1 MANRGKSLKENR
13 RFYNGLLL
21 VIFTATLF
29 FITIYKIEMDKLNLK
44 LGDIAPVDI
53 RATKDLE
60 DIYTTERLRKEAAE
74 KVEARYRIYPS
85 VQMGMKNKIK
95 DFLDTTRDIK
105 AIENLSLTRKAEQL
119 MESQSLGL
127 TKNDILTALRMDYKT
142 LNNLES
148 NLFDLINQIMGNGI
162 READLEYEKNNLAST
177 FESLNMTEAE
187 KELGLALILATI
199 EANEFIDTV
208 ETERKQKEAADK
220 VETVILKENE
230 IIAQQGSIIGE
241 RELYLIRESGLLKED
256 NKIPVS
262 TIIGIVILISLI
274 LVIIFGYIYYYN
286 KEILYNNRLLIVLII
301 SLAVILI
308 SKEMYKISA
317 YIMPI
322 GTAALLI
329 SILIDPRLAF
339 VINIFL
345 SFYLG
350 FLLKLDGSIST
361 MYIVSGSIAS
371 LLAIKQDQRYNIFI
385 KGLIIGVVNVLS
397 LVSYGLALNV
407 GALESFSQGAY
418 SFLNGII
425 SSVLTLGSLP
435 IWENVFS
442 VLTTM
447 KLLELS
453 NPNQPLLK
461 KLLLEAPGTY
471 HHSILV
477 GNLAESAAESVSAN
491 PLLARVGAYYHDIGK
506 SIRPFYFAENQF
518 GMENPHERLQPMQ
531 STAIITS
538 HTSDGLALGKEE
550 KLPKE
555 ILDIIEQH
563 HGNTL
568 VAYFYHKAKELN
580 KDIDISQDEFR
591 YKGRKPQSK
600 EAAIVMLADS
610 SEAAVRSMKDLSKE
624 KIEEMVRRVVDGKLK
639 DGQLDECDI
648 TLKEIEV
655 IINSF
660 VKVLTGI
667 YHERIEY
674 PITEEKAEG

>member
-506 SIRPFYFAENQF
+506 SIKPFYFAENQF

>member
-1 MANRGKSLKENR
+1 MANKGRFLKENR
-13 RFYNGLLL
+13 RFYNGILL
-21 VIFTATLF
+21 VVFTATLF
-29 FITIYKIEMDKLNLK
+29 FITIYKIEMDKLDLK
-44 LGDIAPVDI
+44 LGDIAPIDI

-60 DIYTTERLRKEAAE
+60 DIYTTEKLKKEAAE
-74 KVEARYRIYPS
+74 KVEPRYRIYPS
-85 VQMGMKNKIK
+85 VQMSMKNKIK

-105 AIENLSLTRKAEQL
+105 AIENLSISRKAEQL

-127 TKNDILTALRMDYKT
+127 TNNEILIALRMDYKT
-142 LNNLES
+142 LNSLEN

-162 READLEYEKNNLAST
+162 READLEYEKNNLEST
-177 FESLNMTEAE
+177 FQSLDMTDAE
-187 KELGLALILATI
+187 KQLGLALMLATI
-199 EANEFIDTV
+199 EPNEFIDTA
-208 ETERKQKEAADK
+208 ETQRKQKEAADK

-230 IIAQQGSIIGE
+230 IIASQGSLIGE
-241 RELYLIRESGLLKED
+241 RELHLIRESGLLKED
-256 NKIPVS
+256 NKIPVV
-262 TIIGIVILISLI
+262 TTLGIVILISLI
-274 LVIIFGYIYYYN
+274 LAIIFGYIYYYN
-286 KEILYNNRLLIVLII
+286 KEILNNNRLLIVLII
-301 SLAVILI
+301 TLAVILI
-308 SKEMYKISA
+308 SKEMYKISP

-329 SILIDPRLAF
+329 SILIDPRLGF

-371 LLAIKQDQRYNIFI
+371 LLAVKQDQRYNI
-385 KGLIIGVVNVLS
+385 LISGFVIGVVNILS
-397 LVSYGLALNV
+397 LTSYGLALNV
-407 GALESFSQGAY
+407 GGIESFSQGGY
-418 SFLNGII
+418 SFLNGVI
-425 SSVLTLGSLP
+425 SSVLALGSLP

-442 VLTTM
+442 VLTTV

-461 KLLLEAPGTY
+461 RLLLEAPGTY

-477 GNLAESAAESVSAN
+477 GNLAESAAESVAAN

-506 SIRPFYFAENQF
+506 LNRPFYFAENQF
-518 GMENPHERLQPMQ
+518 GMENPHDKLQPMQ

-538 HTSDGLALGKEE
+538 HTTDGVSLGKEE

-563 HGNTL
+563 HGDTF

-580 KDIDISQDEFR
+580 EDINISKDEFR
-591 YKGRKPQSK
+591 YKGKKPQSK

-610 SEAAVRSMKDLSKE
+610 AEAAVRSMKDIDKE
-624 KIEEMVRRVVDGKLK
+624 KIEDMVRKVVQGKLK

-667 YHERIEY
+667 YHDRIEY
-674 PITEEKAEG
+674 PKTEEKSEA